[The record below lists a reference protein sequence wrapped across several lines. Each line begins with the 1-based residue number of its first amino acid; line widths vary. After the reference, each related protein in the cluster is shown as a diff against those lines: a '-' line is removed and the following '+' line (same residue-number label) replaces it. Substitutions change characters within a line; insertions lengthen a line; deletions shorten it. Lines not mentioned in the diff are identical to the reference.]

1 MKCFTVTVTFMRGLV
16 LNFSRSPDVV
26 HLLIVLKSGK
36 DVFQSKAVPWC
47 PQNLYTEI
55 PINEDF
61 AL

>member
-1 MKCFTVTVTFMRGLV
+1 MRGLV